1 MAEISGYT
9 KEQLVY
15 IDESGID
22 QYIYY
27 PWGYGLRGQ
36 KVHGEISGKRY
47 DRESFI
53 AGKVG
58 SSIIAPMC
66 FKGTCNTE
74 LFNIWIEQFL
84 ILELRPGQVVIM
96 DNAAFHKSPR
106 TRELIEAAGCFLIF
120 LPPYSPDL
128 NPIETFWANLKARI
142 KSTISNF
149 NNLSS
154 AIDNAFFPQSS
165 I

>member
-1 MAEISGYT
+1 MAEISKYT

-58 SSIIAPMC
+58 SSVIAPMC

-74 LFNIWIEQFL
+74 LFNAWIEYFL
-84 ILELRPGQVVIM
+84 IPELKPGQVVVM

-106 TRELIEAAGCFLIF
+106 TKDLIESASCLLIY

-128 NPIETFWANLKARI
+128 NPIEKYWANLKAKI
-142 KSTISNF
+142 KSTI
-149 NNLSS
+149 LSFTS
-154 AIDNAFFPQSS
+154 LSEAIDHAFIAQYS

>member
-1 MAEISGYT
+1 MAEIANYAP
-9 KEQLVY
+9 EQLVY

-22 QYIYY
+22 QYIHY

-53 AGKVG
+53 AGKRG
-58 SSIIAPMC
+58 AEIIAPMC

-74 LFNIWIEQFL
+74 LFNIWIEQVL
-84 ILELRPGQVVIM
+84 IAELQPGQVVIM
-96 DNAAFHKSPR
+96 DNAAFHKSPQ
-106 TRELIEAAGCFLIF
+106 TRVLIESAGCILIY

-128 NPIETFWANLKARI
+128 NPIEKYWANLKAKLKKI
-142 KSTISNF
+142 IHDF
-149 NNLSS
+149 DNLSD
-154 AIDNAFFPQSS
+154 ALDHTFKTQFS

>member
-1 MAEISGYT
+1 MAEIYKFN
-9 KEQLVY
+9 KEELVY

-27 PWGYGLRGQ
+27 PWGYGPRGQ
-36 KVHGEISGKRY
+36 KVHGEVSGKRY

-58 SSIIAPMC
+58 NKIIAPMC

-74 LFNIWIEQFL
+74 LFNIWIEQVL
-84 ILELRPGQVVIM
+84 IHELKPGQVVIM
-96 DNAAFHKSPR
+96 DNAAFHKSPK

-128 NPIETFWANLKARI
+128 NPIEIYWANLKARI
-142 KSTISNF
+142 KTIISNSHT
-149 NNLSS
+149 LSD
-154 AIDNAFFPQSS
+154 AIDHAFNAYYST
-165 I
+165 